1 MSPPTLRSS
10 FYMANDEHQAGID
23 GPPSQEDVTEARE
36 HYSDAVLEHS
46 LDAYIVIDSSD
57 VILEWNRQAE
67 VTFGWTRAEVL
78 GTHLADKIIPDALRD
93 THRTAL
99 ANYRA
104 SADHVLVGRRTAM
117 PALRR
122 GGGEITVELSIVQV
136 TKRGQPLFVASLR
149 DITALRAQEA
159 EIVALTATL
168 EKRVARRTEELGK
181 VNRELQ
187 AANQQ
192 LESFARNVAH
202 DLRGPLRAVDA
213 YTTLVLDEHEESLGL
228 SAQERLLTVLRQVRR
243 MQALIDDLLRLAFI
257 GRQPVQKQAVNLR
270 ELIVSVTQELLPDW
284 SGTIEVQRE
293 GLECTYAD
301 PALLEHALRN
311 LVSNAFKYSR
321 GVPTPK
327 VIFGSEVGPA
337 ERVYFVKDNGIGFE
351 QQYSQKLFQPFQ
363 RLHRQDQF
371 EGTGVGLTIVKNV
384 IEKHGGR
391 VWAQSQ
397 AGEGATFYFTLPE
410 LQLEV

>member
-1 MSPPTLRSS
+1 M
-10 FYMANDEHQAGID
+10 
-23 GPPSQEDVTEARE
+23 
-36 HYSDAVLEHS
+36 
-46 LDAYIVIDSSD
+46 
-57 VILEWNRQAE
+57 
-67 VTFGWTRAEVL
+67 L
-78 GTHLADKIIPDALRD
+78 GTHLADKIIPEALREK
-93 THRTAL
+93 HRTAL
-99 ANYRA
+99 ANYQP
-104 SADHVLVGRRTAM
+104 SHEHVLVGRRTAM

-122 GGGEITVELSIVQV
+122 DGGQLTVELSIVQL
-136 TKRGQPLFVASLR
+136 TKRGQLLFVASLR

-159 EIVALTATL
+159 EIAALTATL
-168 EKRVARRTEELGK
+168 EKRVARRTEDLAR

-187 AANQQ
+187 TANEQ

-213 YTTLVLDEHEESLGL
+213 YTRLVLDEQEESLGL

-270 ELIVSVTQELLPDW
+270 ELIFFVTTELQPEW

-301 PALLEHALRN
+301 PSLLEHALRN

-327 VIFGSEVGPA
+327 VIFGSEVRPA
-337 ERVYFVKDNGIGFE
+337 ERVYFVKDNGIGFD
-351 QQYSQKLFQPFQ
+351 QKYSQKLFQPFQ
-363 RLHRQDQF
+363 RLHAPDQF

-391 VWAQSQ
+391 VWAESQ

-410 LQLEV
+410 LQPEA